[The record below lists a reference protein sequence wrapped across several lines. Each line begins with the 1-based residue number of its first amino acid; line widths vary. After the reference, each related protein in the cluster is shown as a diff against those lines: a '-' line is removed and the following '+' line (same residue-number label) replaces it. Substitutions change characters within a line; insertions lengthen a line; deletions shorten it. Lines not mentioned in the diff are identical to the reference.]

1 MTPEAQTAADF
12 LALSA
17 RISTVLD
24 APLSAHPWVKYGLA
38 AVAVGGLLFLRPA
51 STHPSTATPLK
62 GRAGPPR
69 TDRTGRRGL
78 RAQRVDK
85 RREPPAKVFAV
96 PMLIPHGPLPRRRWR
111 WGLPP
116 WEWECRGYVTTV
128 LGIGGVGKSFV
139 LEDLGIAALTGG
151 KWFGLDVRRART
163 VLYVDAELDV
173 EECERRAHPLA
184 RGRGYEAPP
193 AGLHYLNITGH
204 TLAPVKEKL
213 VDGTEREY
221 QPGIDAIAEAVRR
234 LKPDLILLDSITIGS
249 PGATASDEKAWN
261 KIYSALELFGCP
273 VVAID
278 HMDKAAKGAYGSFM
292 KQAKVRSCITL
303 TRRGDAL
310 LVEQI
315 KSNFG
320 PKAAP
325 FAVYAEFQDDAE
337 PDYIVRY
344 GTEPPLQEHASI
356 APDALSI
363 HQEGPPVDGAAEP
376 AMPTPLRLVPV
387 AGKEGTR
394 RDIYEWVAAHA
405 PLPRQAIVKG
415 IEAAGRY
422 KPATTQLHL
431 KAMLAEGVLVER
443 DGALALPGDATAE
456 ATG

>member
-1 MTPEAQTAADF
+1 MTPEAQAATDL

-24 APLSAHPWVKYGLA
+24 APLAAHPWIGYGLTA
-38 AVAVGGLLFLRPA
+38 AAVGGLLFLRPA

-69 TDRTGRRGL
+69 TDGLGRRGL

-116 WEWECRGYVTTV
+116 WAWECRGYVTTV

-204 TLAPVKEKL
+204 TLAPVKERL
-213 VDGTEREY
+213 GDGTEREY
-221 QPGIDAIAEAVRR
+221 QPGVDAIAEAVRR

-344 GTEPPLQEHASI
+344 GTTPPLQE
-356 APDALSI
+356 PSI
-363 HQEGPPVDGAAEP
+363 HQDEAPVDGRGGAPPVADP
-376 AMPTPLRLVPV
+376 AMPTPLRLVPLT
-387 AGKEGTR
+387 GKEGTR
-394 RDIYEWVAAHA
+394 REVYEWVVAHA

-415 IEAAGRY
+415 IEAAGKY

-431 KAMLAEGVLVER
+431 KALLAEGVLVER
-443 DGALALPGDATAE
+443 DGVLALPDAAE